1 MLQPKVYATLTAAG
15 SGLARGIGA
24 LARNLTA
31 RPRSTIGTRFRDVEA
46 DDPELVALGR
56 FLDRAKELY
65 RLPLPMPFDMKTM
78 EAETDADGNPGLDPL
93 ERRPVE
99 LGLALEARRLWIA
112 YLNQTE
118 AELAPEASLP
128 TCATWRRNRP
138 RTHAVW
144 PQSATCGDMDPR
156 APSAPTTWAP
166 GHRRRRRHGSRCPH
180 RPMVPERGAPDPDD
194 NRWQRG
200 GGGCGAARPLDQV

>member
-15 SGLARGIGA
+15 SGLAGGIGA

-31 RPRSTIGTRFRDVEA
+31 WPRSTMGTRFRDVEA

-65 RLPLPMPFDMKTM
+65 RLPLPMPFEIKTM
-78 EAETDADGNPGLDPL
+78 EAETDEDGNPVLDPL
-93 ERRPVE
+93 ELRPVE

-128 TCATWRRNRP
+128 TWATWRRNRP

-156 APSAPTTWAP
+156 APSAPTTWIAV
-166 GHRRRRRHGSRCPH
+166 STS
-180 RPMVPERGAPDPDD
+180 PMVPER
-194 NRWQRG
+194 
-200 GGGCGAARPLDQV
+200 